1 MHAYDESTDYDG
13 MTRHGICR
21 LQKGEFSK
29 AGIMRLQLHLTD
41 FPFLPRQILIL
52 YMTFSSPQIMSEYL
66 VYLNRGN
73 V

>member
-41 FPFLPRQILIL
+41 FPFLPRSRTTNIDIIYDL
-52 YMTFSSPQIMSEYL
+52 L
-66 VYLNRGN
+66 VT
-73 V
+73 